1 MDLNGNSL
9 YLLKFEDGIIVSSED
24 TEKVFLII
32 RGKSEDL
39 KLTNGGYSEV
49 VNITIKNRTVR
60 EFSENREKLKRFIE
74 IFKNLERREKENEFE
89 LKQE

>member
-1 MDLNGNSL
+1 M
-9 YLLKFEDGIIVSSED
+9 
-24 TEKVFLII
+24 
-32 RGKSEDL
+32 